1 MRSSHVTFALTVLLA
16 LSCTMPINCIQSNSS
31 CAPMPDDKRQL
42 VCLCGKQLNLKCVFN
57 LDIRNVGPAHLDRT
71 LNPIKANEVSISRSV
86 DPYDP
91 YDPNTDFQASLSNP
105 KSNQLYLYFPD
116 FNVFS
121 APYTRVTFQR
131 FIFVPSFAFKKQTS
145 SLAEF
150 RKLSSLVFE
159 VSHAF
164 DFGIDKFAFFG
175 VESESL
181 LIEGKQLNIY
191 FNILEGH
198 T

>member
-1 MRSSHVTFALTVLLA
+1 MQSSQFLTLGTIVLLIA
-16 LSCTMPINCIQSNSS
+16 LNSVPINCIQSNSS

-57 LDIRNVGPAHLDRT
+57 LDIRNVGFTHLDKT
-71 LNPIKANEVSISRSV
+71 LTPIRANQVSISRSV

-91 YDPNTDFQASLSNP
+91 YDPNTELQASLSDP
-105 KSNQLYLYFPD
+105 RKNQLYLYFPD
-116 FNVFS
+116 FSVFS

-131 FIFVPSFAFKKQTS
+131 FIFVPSFAFTTQTGS
-145 SLAEF
+145 VIEL

-164 DFGIDKFAFFG
+164 DFGIDKLAFFG

-181 LIEGKQLNIY
+181 LIEGK
-191 FNILEGH
+191 FNSNFIF
-198 T
+198 